1 MSLEKLSEAG
11 QVTKVRCDP
20 KMQSI
25 CPAPNW
31 KHVQIQ
37 VLFLYKIGIFPTT
50 DEENTYIH
58 VHSSWSCHFE
68 SPVPRTF
75 FKAT

>member
-25 CPAPNW
+25 CPAGYC
-31 KHVQIQ
+31 
-37 VLFLYKIGIFPTT
+37 LFLNCHLAVVNPDKLPKVVLRGEEKGCIVNLTGLFIFLQ
-50 DEENTYIH
+50 DDDNVDI
-58 VHSSWSCHFE
+58 F
-68 SPVPRTF
+68 
-75 FKAT
+75 